1 MSLCPNGKN
10 PKHSFDFEGLIV
22 KIKKKNIINMFL
34 IPKNKL
40 EKFEPFRCC
49 FVLNEFSAAEFASAI
64 EMLFAAKH
72 VEDIKLVKGFI
83 RHSLDE
89 YKHFSIFTNIKNQ
102 ISLDHKLNN
111 KEIRFVPNHLFAKG
125 YIYKDKFIFEK
136 KKIKDFAI
144 FIGANEEIAEKK
156 LHDFLENIRNFKP
169 DHAKK
174 IDKILLDEER
184 HAKYSLAFAKKNN
197 SKFTYLIKFS
207 KENVL
212 SKLRHFYANSL
223 NKVSKIFNPI
233 LYSLILIMSLPVK
246 FLDLEKS
253 DTDNDVLKNINP
265 KSIL

>member
-1 MSLCPNGKN
+1 
-10 PKHSFDFEGLIV
+10 
-22 KIKKKNIINMFL
+22 MFL

-40 EKFEPFRCC
+40 DKFNPLRCC
-49 FVLNEFSAAEFASAI
+49 FVLNEFSAAEFASAL
-64 EMLFAAKH
+64 EMLFAAKK
-72 VEDIKLVKGFI
+72 VNDLNLAKGFI
-83 RHSLDE
+83 KHSIDE

-102 ISLDHKLNN
+102 ISLEYELNN
-111 KEIRFVPNHLFAKG
+111 KEIRFVPIHLFAKG

-136 KKIKDFAI
+136 KNLKDYAI

-156 LHDFLENIRNFKP
+156 LNEFLSNIKDFKP

-184 HAKYSLAFAKKNN
+184 HAKYSLTFAKKNN
-197 SKFTYLIKFS
+197 SKFAYLIKVS
-207 KENVL
+207 KENLL

-223 NKVSKIFNPI
+223 NKVSKFFNPI

-246 FLDLEKS
+246 FLELEKS
-253 DTDNDVLKNINP
+253 NSDNDVLKNINP

>member
-1 MSLCPNGKN
+1 
-10 PKHSFDFEGLIV
+10 
-22 KIKKKNIINMFL
+22 MFL

-40 EKFEPFRCC
+40 DKFNPLRCC
-49 FVLNEFSAAEFASAI
+49 FVLNEFSAAEFASAL
-64 EMLFAAKH
+64 EMLFAAKK
-72 VEDIKLVKGFI
+72 VNDLDLAKGFI
-83 RHSLDE
+83 KHSIDE

-102 ISLDHKLNN
+102 ISLEYELNN
-111 KEIRFVPNHLFAKG
+111 KEIRFVPIHLFAKG

-136 KKIKDFAI
+136 KNLKDYAI

-156 LHDFLENIRNFKP
+156 LNEFLSNIKDFKP

-184 HAKYSLAFAKKNN
+184 HAKYSLTFAKKNN
-197 SKFTYLIKFS
+197 SKFAYLIKVS
-207 KENVL
+207 KENLL

-223 NKVSKIFNPI
+223 NKVSKFFNPI

-246 FLDLEKS
+246 FLELEKS
-253 DTDNDVLKNINP
+253 NSDNDVLKNINP